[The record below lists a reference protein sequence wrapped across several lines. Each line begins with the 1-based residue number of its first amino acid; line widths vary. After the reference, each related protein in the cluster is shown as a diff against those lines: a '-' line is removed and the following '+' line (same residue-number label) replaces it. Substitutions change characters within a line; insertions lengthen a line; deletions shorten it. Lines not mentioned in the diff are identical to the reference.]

1 MVQISE
7 MYSQNTNCKT
17 DMSYSAL
24 IQKEANS
31 YVVTFRDL
39 PEALTCGDTLEEA
52 RIMAADA
59 LLTALEFYFEDRRPV
74 PMPSKMQKGEELIS
88 LPPSVTAKVL
98 LLNEMIKQNV
108 SNAEL
113 ARRLLT
119 RPQDVQRLTNLRH
132 ATKIDAINAALNQLG
147 KQLHISL
154 IPIHHS
160 A

>member
-1 MVQISE
+1 

-88 LPPSVTAKVL
+88 LPSDIVEKIHLHNKT
-98 LLNEMIKQNV
+98 QN
-108 SNAEL
+108 
-113 ARRLLT
+113 
-119 RPQDVQRLTNLRH
+119 
-132 ATKIDAINAALNQLG
+132 
-147 KQLHISL
+147 
-154 IPIHHS
+154 
-160 A
+160 